1 MTLDQFKQVWA
12 RAAVKAATREKDY
25 SALDA
30 AAGGDGD
37 HGEAI
42 VAATKALAAAQ
53 GADFKSLLSDMV
65 EHLESDV
72 SGSTSSLYG
81 TLFEGMADAVDAGV
95 TELDAAGVAD
105 LFAAGLEELGFA
117 TKAKV
122 GDKTFMDALI
132 PAIEALKD
140 HDLVYLHLEAID
152 ECSHLGDLNLKKQ
165 AIAEFENRIVAPVM
179 KAFEGKG
186 VTFAVLPDH
195 PVPLHLRKH
204 TRTPVPVAICGDHIS
219 PDAVQAYSEADAPKG
234 SLGFMNGEQFMR
246 KVMNLK

>member
-1 MTLDQFKQVWA
+1 MTIEQFKAVWA
-12 RAAVKAATREKDY
+12 AAAEKIAAREKEY

-53 GADFKSLLSDMV
+53 GDDFKSLLTDMV
-65 EHLESDV
+65 SHLESDV

-95 TELDAAGVAD
+95 TTLDAAAVAAM
-105 LFAAGLEELGFA
+105 FAAGLEELGFA

-132 PAIEALKD
+132 PAVEALSAHAAEGESAMFAAAAAAAKAGSAATAQMQAKYGRARN
-140 HDLVYLHLEAID
+140 LGARSIGPID
-152 ECSHLGDLNLKKQ
+152 AGSASNADIWACFAD
-165 AIAEFENRIVAPVM
+165 VM
-179 KAFEGKG
+179 A
-186 VTFAVLPDH
+186 
-195 PVPLHLRKH
+195 
-204 TRTPVPVAICGDHIS
+204 
-219 PDAVQAYSEADAPKG
+219 
-234 SLGFMNGEQFMR
+234 
-246 KVMNLK
+246 

>member
-1 MTLDQFKQVWA
+1 MTLEQFKQVWT
-12 RAAVKAATREKDY
+12 KAAAKTAAREKDY

-53 GADFKSLLSDMV
+53 GSDFKGLLGDMV
-65 EHLESDV
+65 AHLESDV

-81 TLFEGMADAVDAGV
+81 TLFEGMADAVEAGK
-95 TELDAAGVAD
+95 TELTADEIAD

-132 PAIEALKD
+132 PAIEALKAHAAEGEPAMFAAAAAAAKAGSD
-140 HDLVYLHLEAID
+140 ATANMQAKFGRARN
-152 ECSHLGDLNLKKQ
+152 LGARSIGPVDAGSASN
-165 AIAEFENRIVAPVM
+165 ADIWSCFAE
-179 KAFEGKG
+179 
-186 VTFAVLPDH
+186 
-195 PVPLHLRKH
+195 
-204 TRTPVPVAICGDHIS
+204 
-219 PDAVQAYSEADAPKG
+219 
-234 SLGFMNGEQFMR
+234 
-246 KVMNLK
+246 

>member
-1 MTLDQFKQVWA
+1 MTLEQFKQVWT
-12 RAAVKAATREKDY
+12 KAAAKTAAREKDY

-53 GADFKSLLSDMV
+53 GSDFKGLLGDMV
-65 EHLESDV
+65 AHLESDV

-81 TLFEGMADAVDAGV
+81 TLFEGMADAVEAGK
-95 TELDAAGVAD
+95 TELTADEIAD

-132 PAIEALKD
+132 PAIEALKA
-140 HDLVYLHLEAID
+140 HAAEGEPAMFAAAAAAAKAGSTATANMQAKFGRARNLGARSIGPID
-152 ECSHLGDLNLKKQ
+152 AGSASNADIWAC
-165 AIAEFENRIVAPVM
+165 
-179 KAFEGKG
+179 
-186 VTFAVLPDH
+186 FAD
-195 PVPLHLRKH
+195 
-204 TRTPVPVAICGDHIS
+204 
-219 PDAVQAYSEADAPKG
+219 
-234 SLGFMNGEQFMR
+234 
-246 KVMNLK
+246 

>member
-12 RAAVKAATREKDY
+12 RAAEKIAARERDY

-42 VAATKALAAAQ
+42 VAATRALAAAQ
-53 GADFKSLLSDMV
+53 GADFKSLLTDMV
-65 EHLESDV
+65 DHLESDV

-95 TELDAAGVAD
+95 TELDAPGIAD

-132 PAIEALKD
+132 PAIEALKA
-140 HDLVYLHLEAID
+140 HA
-152 ECSHLGDLNLKKQ
+152 
-165 AIAEFENRIVAPVM
+165 AE
-179 KAFEGKG
+179 
-186 VTFAVLPDH
+186 
-195 PVPLHLRKH
+195 
-204 TRTPVPVAICGDHIS
+204 
-219 PDAVQAYSEADAPKG
+219 SEVSA
-234 SLGFMNGEQFMR
+234 NG
-246 KVMNLK
+246 

>member
-1 MTLDQFKQVWA
+1 MTTTQFKQVWA
-12 RAAVKAATREKDY
+12 KAAEKAAAREKEY

-53 GADFKSLLSDMV
+53 GDDFKSLLEDMTG
-65 EHLESDV
+65 HLESDV

-95 TELDAAGVAD
+95 AELDAPGIAE

-132 PAIEALKD
+132 PAIEALKA
-140 HDLVYLHLEAID
+140 HSAEGEA
-152 ECSHLGDLNLKKQ
+152 
-165 AIAEFENRIVAPVM
+165 AMFAAAAAA
-179 KAFEGKG
+179 KAG
-186 VTFAVLPDH
+186 
-195 PVPLHLRKH
+195 
-204 TRTPVPVAICGDHIS
+204 
-219 PDAVQAYSEADAPKG
+219 SEATAQMQAKFGRAKNLGERSIGPIDAG
-234 SLGFMNGEQFMR
+234 SASNADIWSCFAEVANG
-246 KVMNLK
+246 

>member
-12 RAAVKAATREKDY
+12 RAAAKAAAREKDY

-42 VAATKALAAAQ
+42 VAATRALAAAQ
-53 GADFKSLLSDMV
+53 GADFKSLLGDMV
-65 EHLESDV
+65 SHLESDV

-95 TELDAAGVAD
+95 TELDAPGIAD

-132 PAIEALKD
+132 PAIEALKA
-140 HDLVYLHLEAID
+140 HAAEG
-152 ECSHLGDLNLKKQ
+152 EQ
-165 AIAEFENRIVAPVM
+165 AMFAAAAAAA
-179 KAFEGKG
+179 KAG
-186 VTFAVLPDH
+186 
-195 PVPLHLRKH
+195 
-204 TRTPVPVAICGDHIS
+204 
-219 PDAVQAYSEADAPKG
+219 SEATAQMQAKFGRAKNLGERSIGPIDAG
-234 SLGFMNGEQFMR
+234 SASNADIWACFAAD
-246 KVMNLK
+246 